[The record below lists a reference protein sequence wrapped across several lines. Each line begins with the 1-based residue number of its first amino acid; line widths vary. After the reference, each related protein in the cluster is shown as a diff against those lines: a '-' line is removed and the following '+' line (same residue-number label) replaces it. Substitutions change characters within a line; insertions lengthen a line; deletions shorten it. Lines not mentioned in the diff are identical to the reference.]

1 MPGVTSGTKPYRTQC
16 LEPETLSRYH
26 PVINWNTASPWH
38 YDVSNMSFSSLVTDR
53 PISESITNCIFVSEA
68 FVCPANC
75 CTFRDRTVYSHNQW
89 KDHILRSYLEDTLRS
104 VRLENIRPMIGNS
117 QKEKKSN

>member
-1 MPGVTSGTKPYRTQC
+1 MMSLIC
-16 LEPETLSRYH
+16 LFPRWSLTDRSLSR
-26 PVINWNTASPWH
+26 SPT
-38 YDVSNMSFSSLVTDR
+38 VL
-53 PISESITNCIFVSEA
+53 CVSEA